1 MNLKV
6 IYKVFKKFMQ
16 NQQEKINFYSKDKET
31 KRKFKEQIS
40 KNYLGKITEKGVTS
54 NKDFGT

>member
-1 MNLKV
+1 MTLKV

-40 KNYLGKITEKGVTS
+40 KNYLGKINEKGVTS

>member
-16 NQQEKINFYSKDKET
+16 NQQEKINFYSKDKDT
-31 KRKFKEQIS
+31 KRK
-40 KNYLGKITEKGVTS
+40 LR
-54 NKDFGT
+54 NKYQKTT

>member
-1 MNLKV
+1 
-6 IYKVFKKFMQ
+6 MQ

-40 KNYLGKITEKGVTS
+40 KNYLGKINEKGVTS

>member
-1 MNLKV
+1 
-6 IYKVFKKFMQ
+6 MQ